1 MRESVIYQ
9 DIIQK
14 GREEG
19 REEGKQ
25 EEALRMVMRS
35 LTRLCGTLDSNL
47 QRRIEALSVTQL
59 EDLNE
64 ALLDF
69 ADATDLEDWLQEY
82 QER

>member
-19 REEGKQ
+19 KQ
-25 EEALRMVMRS
+25 EEALKMVMRS

-82 QER
+82 QGR

>member
-14 GREEG
+14 GRK
-19 REEGKQ
+19 EGKQ

-47 QRRIEALSVTQL
+47 QRRIETLSVTQL

-69 ADATDLEDWLQEY
+69 ADATDLEDWLQEH
-82 QER
+82 QVR

>member
-19 REEGKQ
+19 KQ
-25 EEALRMVMRS
+25 EEALKMVMRS

-47 QRRIEALSVTQL
+47 QRRIEALSVIQL

-82 QER
+82 QGR

>member
-19 REEGKQ
+19 KQ
-25 EEALRMVMRS
+25 EEALKMVMRS

-47 QRRIEALSVTQL
+47 
-59 EDLNE
+59 
-64 ALLDF
+64 
-69 ADATDLEDWLQEY
+69 
-82 QER
+82 

>member
-14 GREEG
+14 G

-47 QRRIEALSVTQL
+47 QRRIEALSITQL

-82 QER
+82 QGR